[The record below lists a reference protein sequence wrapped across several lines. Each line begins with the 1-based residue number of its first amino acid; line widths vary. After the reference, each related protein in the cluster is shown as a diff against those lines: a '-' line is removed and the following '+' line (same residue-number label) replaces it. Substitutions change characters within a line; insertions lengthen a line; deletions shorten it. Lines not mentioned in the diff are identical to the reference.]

1 MFKRKTPEITQ
12 KELAGLSVCRDAEIN
27 IVSICFRLSSFTL
40 EHAPQNT
47 QSGSQWDGM
56 KHFGIFDG
64 MVYYNG
70 YDLWHQ
76 TLRLH

>member
-1 MFKRKTPEITQ
+1 M
-12 KELAGLSVCRDAEIN
+12 CRDDEIN
-27 IVSICFRLSSFTL
+27 IVSIYLRLSSSFTL
-40 EHAPQNT
+40 KSALQNT